1 MIVGLDEAGCG
12 PAFGSLWAAAVH
24 LPRPLAGLADSK
36 KLTER
41 KRLALRIRLEEADTP
56 HGLGEVTPYLSIGI
70 QLAATMVVYVG
81 IGWLIDRWQ
90 DTTPI
95 FLIVGSVVGMV
106 AFFAQLIRVSK
117 ELSSKNAASKR
128 KGEEAG

>member
-1 MIVGLDEAGCG
+1 MTD
-12 PAFGSLWAAAVH
+12 
-24 LPRPLAGLADSK
+24 RSK
-36 KLTER
+36 WQHDLS
-41 KRLALRIRLEEADTP
+41 
-56 HGLGEVTPYLSIGI
+56 EVTPYLTIGI

-95 FLIVGSVVGMV
+95 FLIVGSVVGMF

-117 ELSSKNAASKR
+117 ELSEKNAADKR
-128 KGEEAG
+128 KGERAG

>member
-1 MIVGLDEAGCG
+1 MTDK
-12 PAFGSLWAAAVH
+12 
-24 LPRPLAGLADSK
+24 SK
-36 KLTER
+36 WQ
-41 KRLALRIRLEEADTP
+41 
-56 HGLGEVTPYLSIGI
+56 HGLSEVTPYLSIGI

-90 DTTPI
+90 ETTPV

-117 ELSSKNAASKR
+117 ELSDKNAANKR